1 MDQQKLDIQ
10 GLWERH
16 RGVSRGIASAY
27 SEAVSVCLHKQHS
40 APVHYDLRDNND
52 HHEAV
57 VEWEAP
63 TAELIDAWGN
73 DIDVVEWAAYGL
85 ALAGMELTRGLV
97 ALGRAETK
105 SGADYYLGLADDG
118 PNDLETV
125 KRLEVSGV
133 GAGAE
138 AAIQSRLKKKLLQTA
153 QGASDVPAV
162 ASIVGFGTPL
172 ILSADL
178 TEG

>member
-1 MDQQKLDIQ
+1 MVQQKLDIQ
-10 GLWERH
+10 GLSERH
-16 RGVSRGIASAY
+16 KGVSRGIASAY
-27 SEAVSVCLHKQHS
+27 SEAVSVCLHKHHS
-40 APVHYDLRDNND
+40 PPVHYDLRDNND
-52 HHEAV
+52 HYEAMV
-57 VEWEAP
+57 DWEVP
-63 TAELIDAWGN
+63 SGELIGAWGN

-85 ALAGMELTRGLV
+85 ALAGIELTRGLV

-105 SGADYYLGLADDG
+105 SGADYYLGLADDDVK
-118 PNDLETV
+118 DLETV

-138 AAIQSRLKKKLLQTA
+138 AAIQSRLKKKLLQAA

-172 ILSADL
+172 ILSVDL
-178 TEG
+178 AEG